1 MFATELYRD
10 VDKTLVQLL
19 KIFISKFQ
27 SNCELHIRSES
38 YDLFNDFIIKSYKL
52 EHSKRYSISE
62 LAKVLRN
69 AKIPDETISYLI
81 TRYIDGLYLLA
92 HSNKKEQGFIP

>member
-27 SNCELHIRSES
+27 SNCELHIRS
-38 YDLFNDFIIKSYKL
+38 
-52 EHSKRYSISE
+52 
-62 LAKVLRN
+62 
-69 AKIPDETISYLI
+69 
-81 TRYIDGLYLLA
+81 
-92 HSNKKEQGFIP
+92 